1 METLQSLEELVR
13 QLKNENANLLRAIQD
28 LKEMNYGLKQE
39 MLDHIKRGCNIKTN
53 LGNLGKF

>member
-28 LKEMNYGLKQE
+28 LKEMNYSLKQE

-53 LGNLGKF
+53 LGKF